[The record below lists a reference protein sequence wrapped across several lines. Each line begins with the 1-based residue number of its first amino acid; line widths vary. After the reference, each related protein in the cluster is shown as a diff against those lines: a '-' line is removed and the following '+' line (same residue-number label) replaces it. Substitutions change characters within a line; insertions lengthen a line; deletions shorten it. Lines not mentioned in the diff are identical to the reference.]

1 MDLYIP
7 FPDLTPSTIMSFSAA
22 TGLPQRSARL
32 RRDPPGTS
40 TDDPFARSGAH
51 DHIEGTY
58 TSMQAG
64 PSGTE
69 ELMEEVEDVF
79 PSDLVG
85 YRFRRPEDPGRR
97 MRTALEGIVE
107 DLSDQEER
115 VYRAE
120 TNLRGTGEDVLVPI
134 GRNNTAHDAAQQA
147 RSETPS
153 DLGDRDQLQEDH
165 QAVNGQ
171 DINMQQ
177 EDASG
182 DQSME
187 AVEDLDAEVEDLDNS
202 GRTDASL
209 D

>member
-40 TDDPFARSGAH
+40 TDDPFARSGTH

-69 ELMEEVEDVF
+69 EFTEEVEDVF

-120 TNLRGTGEDVLVPI
+120 VCLI
-134 GRNNTAHDAAQQA
+134 
-147 RSETPS
+147 PS
-153 DLGDRDQLQEDH
+153 FLGDCILLTTISGVDQFARH
-165 QAVNGQ
+165 
-171 DINMQQ
+171 
-177 EDASG
+177 
-182 DQSME
+182 
-187 AVEDLDAEVEDLDNS
+187 
-202 GRTDASL
+202 GRRRVGAHRP
-209 D
+209 